1 MCTKDYEGQGKPTSP
16 HPVSTGVRNNLP
28 EEMTSVLTP
37 EGGKLGEGRERN
49 KCKAPSRM
57 EQSIHSHIRGK

>member
-16 HPVSTGVRNNLP
+16 HPVSTGVRKNLP

-49 KCKAPSRM
+49 KCKAP
-57 EQSIHSHIRGK
+57 